1 MINYPSLLLRKKN
14 SLYPEGRTSYRFKKQ
29 LRRLV
34 TVSGQS
40 AFAPKKKKVKRLQ
53 KPSELD
59 QPETDLPEDKDDGDD
74 DDNDTNDQSNNNKDR
89 KRDDSDD

>member
-1 MINYPSLLLRKKN
+1 MAKSIQILYESDEVTSIMINYPSLLLRKKN

-59 QPETDLPEDKDDGDD
+59 
-74 DDNDTNDQSNNNKDR
+74 
-89 KRDDSDD
+89 